1 MSQYPASGVLFAN
14 DRKQNDKQ
22 PDYTGNLEIDV
33 ETVRDLYQQMQSGG
47 DHPKINLAG
56 WRKTSKN
63 GKTFLSVKASVL
75 RERQQNSG
83 SSYQAPPQNNNID
96 DEIPF

>member
-1 MSQYPASGVLFAN
+1 MSQFPASGVLFAN

-22 PDYTGNLEIDV
+22 PDYTGNLEIDA

-47 DHPKINLAG
+47 DHAKVNLAG
-56 WRKTSKN
+56 WRKTAKN

-75 RERQQNSG
+75 RERQQQRA

-96 DEIPF
+96 DDIPF